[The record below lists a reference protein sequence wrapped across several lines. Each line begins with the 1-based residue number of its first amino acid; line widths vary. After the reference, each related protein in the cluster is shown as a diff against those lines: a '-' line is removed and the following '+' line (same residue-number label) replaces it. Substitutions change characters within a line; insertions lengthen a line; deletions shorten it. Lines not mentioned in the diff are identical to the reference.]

1 MADVPALLVFI
12 NKDIDAQEVGYLQV
26 KKGKQY
32 EVFYEME
39 THQKGSFKVRKNDK
53 SVDLRKY
60 LNEAELKD
68 IQNKFN
74 QKYWEN
80 GVVYNELILKNWNNR
95 RV

>member
-32 EVFYEME
+32 EVFYEMVTE
-39 THQKGSFKVRKNDK
+39 QKGSFKVRKNNK

-60 LNEAELKD
+60 LNEGELKG
-68 IQNKFN
+68 IQDKFN
-74 QKYWEN
+74 QKHWDN
-80 GVVYNELILKNWNNR
+80 GVIYNEVILKNWNNR